1 MCKMEA
7 KDIVH
12 EIITDLRATCMRKGI
27 SPNRVLGY
35 MGAYDCR
42 IYNPKAITPD
52 ITLLAKLSGQVK
64 RYEKI
69 PGSKSNILKIY
80 F

>member
-7 KDIVH
+7 KEIVH

-42 IYNPKAITPD
+42 IYYPTD
-52 ITLLAKLSGQVK
+52 ITLLAKLSGQGK